1 MRTLN
6 LDLGARA
13 YPIHIGSGLLRRPD
27 LLDPAL
33 GKGPVAIVTNTTV
46 GPLYLPVLRETLA
59 SLSREAVVIELPDGE
74 VYKTLEMVDRIV
86 GELLAHNCDRST
98 TLIALGGGV
107 IGDITGFAA
116 ASYQRGVPFIQAP
129 TTLLAQVDSSVG
141 GKTGVN
147 HPRGKNMIGAFYQPQ
162 MVLIDTDT
170 LKTLPKREFRSGIA
184 EIIKYGAIVDLGFLN
199 YLDENM
205 EALLALDPTTLMHV
219 IEQSCADKAWV
230 VAKDEREGGLRAI
243 LNFGHTFGH
252 AIEAAAGYGTFLHGE
267 AVAIGMVMAADL
279 SRRLDYLRESELNL
293 LYGVIQRAGLP
304 TSAPRLP
311 VENYLE
317 YMRVDKKV
325 QGGRMRFV
333 LLSAL
338 GEAVITSDVPE
349 AAVVEAIQ
357 SHMETA

>member
-13 YPIHIGSGLLRRPD
+13 YPIHIGSGLLRRPE
-27 LLDPAL
+27 LLEPAL

-59 SLSREAVVIELPDGE
+59 SLGREAVVIELPDGE
-74 VYKTLEMVDRIV
+74 IYKTLEMVDRIV

-116 ASYQRGVPFIQAP
+116 ASYQRGVPFIQIP

-147 HPRGKNMIGAFYQPQ
+147 HPRGKNMIGAFYQPK

-170 LKTLPKREFRSGIA
+170 LKTLPEREFRSGIA
-184 EIIKYGAIVDLGFLN
+184 EVIKYGAIVDLGFLN

-205 EALLALDPTTLMHV
+205 EALLAQDPTVLMHV

-279 SRRLDYLRESELNL
+279 SRRLDYLRESELNF
-293 LYGVIQRAGLP
+293 LYSVIQRAGLP
-304 TSAPRLP
+304 TAAPRLP
-311 VENYLE
+311 VETYLE

-357 SHMETA
+357 SHMENA